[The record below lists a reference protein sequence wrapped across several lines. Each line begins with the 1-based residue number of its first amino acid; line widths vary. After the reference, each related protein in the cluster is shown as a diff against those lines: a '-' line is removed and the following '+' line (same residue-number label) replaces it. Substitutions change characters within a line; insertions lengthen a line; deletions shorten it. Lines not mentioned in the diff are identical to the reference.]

1 MSNAEQTPQ
10 GTIKERPEEDSGVL
24 FLLAILLL
32 LTVVAALA
40 A

>member
-1 MSNAEQTPQ
+1 MSNAKQNPQ
-10 GTIKERPEEDSGVL
+10 AATENRPDEDFGVL